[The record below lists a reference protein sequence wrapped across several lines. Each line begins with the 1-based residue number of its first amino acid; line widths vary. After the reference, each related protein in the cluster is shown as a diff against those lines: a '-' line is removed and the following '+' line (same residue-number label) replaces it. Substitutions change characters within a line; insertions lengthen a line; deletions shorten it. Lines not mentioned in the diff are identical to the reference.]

1 MTGEV
6 KTELFSVTGVPTPE
20 PVPRSHHGEGSDEN
34 IDAGTCRGKPQQ
46 CGVSSLP
53 GTKLA
58 QLKKYSIKIHTERDN
73 PIRSVKFSI

>member
-6 KTELFSVTGVPTPE
+6 KTELFSVTRVPTPE

-34 IDAGTCRGKPQQ
+34 IDAGTCRENEQQ
-46 CGVSSLP
+46 RDVSSLP

>member
-6 KTELFSVTGVPTPE
+6 KTELFSVTRVPTPE

-46 CGVSSLP
+46 RRVSSLP

-58 QLKKYSIKIHTERDN
+58 QLNKNFIKIHTERDN
-73 PIRSVKFSI
+73 PSSQYE